1 MSENSRIEWT
11 DATWNPVRGCTKV
24 SEGCRHCYAMQVA
37 YRFSGPGQ
45 PYEGLAKKVGGQ
57 AQWTNRIDLA
67 PEHLYDSLR
76 WKTPRRIFVNSMSDL
91 FHEDV
96 PEDYIDKMAAVMALC
111 PQHTF
116 QVLTKRP
123 ERMRDYWAQPDLS
136 ERILQAQREIRQQ
149 VKGYP
154 LVSLRI
160 PNLWLGVSVEDQGTA
175 KARIPPLLQ
184 TPAPVR
190 FISYEPALE
199 SVDFTRILLN
209 QKEDVWLNALT
220 GQHFIGEAIGDTLRA
235 SRWKRL
241 DWIIVGGESGPNA
254 RLFDL
259 TWARQ
264 TVQQCREAGV
274 PVFIKQLG
282 SAPMLPYEEWIR
294 SQEWQIVLPG
304 THNHTPGRY
313 IKLAMSD
320 KKGGDP
326 SEWPEDLRVR
336 QFPEGSAV

>member
-1 MSENSRIEWT
+1 MSDNSQIEWT
-11 DATWNPVRGCTKV
+11 DATWNPARGCTKV
-24 SEGCRHCYAMQVA
+24 SEGCRNCYAMQVA

-45 PYEGLAKKVGGQ
+45 PYAGLAKKVGGQ
-57 AQWTNRIDLA
+57 PQWTNRIALA
-67 PEHLYDSLR
+67 SEHLYDPLKWR
-76 WKTPRRIFVNSMSDL
+76 KPRHVFVNSMSDL

-96 PEDYIDKMAAVMALC
+96 PEDYMDRMFAVMALC

-160 PNLWLGVSVEDQGTA
+160 PNLWLGVSVEDQATA
-175 KARIPPLLQ
+175 EARIPLLLQ

-190 FISYEPALE
+190 FVSYEPALE
-199 SVDFTRILLN
+199 AVDFSA
-209 QKEDVWLNALT
+209 WLPCLE
-220 GQHFIGEAIGDTLRA
+220 IGGVEGERFL
-235 SRWKRL
+235 S
-241 DWIIVGGESGPNA
+241 WIIVGGESGPNA